1 MNMTIDELN
10 LRFLSMISFS
20 HKEGVAEGVAWLE
33 LSLFQLDRLEN
44 MKAPPS
50 PPLLLCSAASTIT
63 TPNRD

>member
-44 MKAPPS
+44 MKAPP
-50 PPLLLCSAASTIT
+50 PLSLSFYVR
-63 TPNRD
+63 PHQQ